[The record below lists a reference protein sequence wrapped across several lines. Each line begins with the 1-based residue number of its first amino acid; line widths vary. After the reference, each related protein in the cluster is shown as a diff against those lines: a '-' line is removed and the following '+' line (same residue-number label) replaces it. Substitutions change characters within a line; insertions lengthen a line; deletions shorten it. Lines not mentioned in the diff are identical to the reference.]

1 MGHSKFSSNE
11 FVNFNIYGQNIKFNI
26 VNDDFPIIEDGIFG
40 LPALKQYNFKLTNN
54 NLQLNNNIKT
64 EETNKP
70 NTFTNK
76 DFYLDGKPTRVCF
89 INLGESE
96 TKITN
101 NIESNNSY
109 DHLSTFKELIRLSHI
124 KRSLREPLEKLLLF
138 YIDVFN
144 LEKEFL
150 PCTNLAKHTITLK
163 ENKIINTKSYKPL
176 ECHKNE
182 IARQMKEMLDK
193 KIIEPSDSPYNS
205 PVWVVPK
212 KSDASGKQKWR
223 IVIDFRKLNEL
234 TDQDAYPLPDID
246 DILSQLGNAKFLS
259 VLDLSSG
266 FHQIPMDENSK
277 KYTSFSTPQG
287 HYHYNRMPFGLK
299 NAPATFQRMMDTA
312 LRGLINKHCFVCLD
326 DIIIFGQSIEEHNR
340 NLAIVLQR
348 LKELGLKLQP
358 DKCEF
363 LKPELE
369 YLGHVITAEGV
380 KPNPKKLEA
389 VKNFKLPKTPTDI
402 KSFLGLA
409 GYYRKFIRNFSKIAK
424 PLTDLTKKDT
434 PFRWTEKEQNSFD
447 TLKEKLCSSPVL
459 KFPNFNEQFV
469 LTTDASNEGLGA
481 ILSQGKENT
490 AADALSRVHVLTRQS
505 LEDELIDRFRT
516 WEESTEPPKVL
527 KTVPNKKGFFQ
538 LGKERLGDYEGLG
551 KWLMIIN
558 DILKDT
564 NKIGIKN
571 NEVSEQD
578 KNTLRRMLLFFN
590 DTVKEIEYAPNPI
603 KELTEEEIRE
613 IIKENHDLVGHPGV
627 QKTYSRIK
635 IDHNIPDLFKRIQQ
649 YIETCDTCQRAK
661 LTRIRPREEPCISDT
676 PLNPNDKIAMDIL
689 GPLQRT
695 KKGNQY
701 ILSIHDEMTKYL
713 ILVPLKTQQT
723 ESIWNGL
730 LNHYIYIFSAPK
742 KILTDRGQNF
752 ISELMQ
758 RYEEAFQIRH
768 ITTTA
773 FHPQSNGSLERTHAV
788 ITDMIKSVQQ
798 NSKDEWDELLNF
810 VSLAYNTM
818 VEGQFAL
825 NGITQGSTIFFYVMS
840 QLDNRYAQEVEDILT
855 NPPSEGKYDTLKKE
869 LIRRLSTSQE
879 QRIQQL
885 LEHEEIGDRTPSQ
898 FLRHLRNLAGTA
910 VPDEFLRTLWLNRLP
925 TSMRAILAT
934 QTDTPL
940 NKTAELADKIN
951 EVNPRGQHCAT
962 ISSDSRIDLLCQQI
976 AELSRQVV
984 ELKQGAAT
992 HNHSHRRPYRRRS
1005 NSRGRY
1011 HGRNRSKSPARSGY
1025 CWYHRVFGNRSTKC
1039 TTLCTYVQQQPENQ

>member
-54 NLQLNNNIKT
+54 NFQLNNNILTFQKT
-64 EETNKP
+64 EETVKP

-124 KRSLREPLEKLLLF
+124 ERSLREPLEKLLLF

-150 PCTNLAKHTITLK
+150 PCTNLAKPTITLK
-163 ENKIINTKSYKPL
+163 ENKIINTKSYKPP

-246 DILSQLGNAKFLS
+246 DILSQLGNPKFFS
-259 VLDLSSG
+259 ALDLSSG

-287 HYHYNRMPFGLK
+287 HYHYNRMLFGLK

-312 LRGLINKHCFVCLD
+312 LRGLINKHCFVYLD

-481 ILSQGKENT
+481 ILSQGGHPCFYISRTLNPPEKNYSTTEKELLAIVWSIRRLRQYLLGRRFIIQT
-490 AADALSRVHVLTRQS
+490 DHQALKWLQNCKDPSSRLIRWRLK
-505 LEDELIDRFRT
+505 LEEYDYEIQYV
-516 WEESTEPPKVL
+516 K
-527 KTVPNKKGFFQ
+527 
-538 LGKERLGDYEGLG
+538 GKERLGDYEGLG

-701 ILSIHDEMTKYL
+701 ILSIHDEMTK
-713 ILVPLKTQQT
+713 
-723 ESIWNGL
+723 
-730 LNHYIYIFSAPK
+730 
-742 KILTDRGQNF
+742 
-752 ISELMQ
+752 
-758 RYEEAFQIRH
+758 
-768 ITTTA
+768 
-773 FHPQSNGSLERTHAV
+773 
-788 ITDMIKSVQQ
+788 
-798 NSKDEWDELLNF
+798 
-810 VSLAYNTM
+810 
-818 VEGQFAL
+818 
-825 NGITQGSTIFFYVMS
+825 
-840 QLDNRYAQEVEDILT
+840 
-855 NPPSEGKYDTLKKE
+855 
-869 LIRRLSTSQE
+869 
-879 QRIQQL
+879 
-885 LEHEEIGDRTPSQ
+885 
-898 FLRHLRNLAGTA
+898 
-910 VPDEFLRTLWLNRLP
+910 
-925 TSMRAILAT
+925 
-934 QTDTPL
+934 
-940 NKTAELADKIN
+940 
-951 EVNPRGQHCAT
+951 
-962 ISSDSRIDLLCQQI
+962 
-976 AELSRQVV
+976 
-984 ELKQGAAT
+984 
-992 HNHSHRRPYRRRS
+992 
-1005 NSRGRY
+1005 
-1011 HGRNRSKSPARSGY
+1011 
-1025 CWYHRVFGNRSTKC
+1025 
-1039 TTLCTYVQQQPENQ
+1039 